1 MLHTSATPNTRL
13 ALSRFFLVKSGEGSG
28 KKIANQA
35 GFYLL
40 NGRWHKITPAKPAP
54 KGSPVA
60 MHPKA
65 AGHHEPVAHFTPGEW
80 AALKLPDSNV
90 NAPGYNKGLD
100 KLQALSDAGD
110 VTGIVGSSFG
120 TNTYGKKLAVVANHL
135 LGLHG
140 SQHKVVAGQKAGE
153 HAGVQGDAAPAPHP
167 SGLPGHLVPASSKPS
182 SVATDSSGKPIV
194 FYHGGVNIH
203 ASALAPLT
211 YFTTDKSVAE
221 DYLENGTQGG
231 AGVVHA
237 VHLSIKNPAND
248 TDVDAAAKKVGIWNE
263 YENAHQYLT
272 ESVYGGAALA
282 VAAELRKQGFDGA
295 KLIDMSMSGG
305 APITSWVMFDK
316 GQAKLVDS
324 PEQVADQLLDDAKAS
339 AKIPPKF
346 QAVMDAW
353 AASGDFAAL
362 SSTAANNAVSNPAIA
377 KYAQKL
383 VNKKQITVPVQL
395 GKTGSTTF
403 PEPPD
408 FADHDAVLAWVAK
421 RAKALGTSKQVFS
434 SSYEYA
440 YAMPK
445 MQAAYDV
452 EKSAYNK
459 KQADHGAEVLEQM
472 KSAGVKVGDTV
483 AWTQTGAFLSQTK
496 FEGKVVLKNS
506 VPHVK
511 LAHEVAVSSPG
522 GKISYT
528 KLLPWQPHM
537 KVKGAAVASAPTNPM
552 DTWLAL
558 TSKHWGDIQELG
570 EVTPFLKDP
579 VLAGPAALHAFTAG
593 AFSEINADPDNAASK
608 ALLGYIDKLPVAAD
622 KKIHRVLGFEDTA
635 AAAAFV
641 ADLAPGGNPSTQQRT
656 LSSWTASDPTAN
668 GQTPMNNI
676 ALDLSSSFGD
686 HRVFLSIDGQKTG
699 KDISF
704 AYSKAGTAN
713 PGGEIVLS
721 KGTKLDVVSIS
732 HKGDDT
738 HVVVRE
744 VQEGDTKPGA
754 DGGTLVLKNGRWHK
768 SVDADEHGE
777 LPPVLVPVSDGLAM
791 PDFQEGKTTTG
802 VKAYYEKVAEKVM
815 GLAGDAAALGAMKD
829 AGSKPN
835 AKGKVTSTWAG
846 KTANSK
852 ALLALHAAALGG
864 DEPAPA
870 PAVQSDDG
878 GAPPTP
884 VLKLNVIPWDSF
896 LLPASNVNAASVNKK
911 LGAIKAAALAGD
923 VAALESMK
931 FGVNSYNKKLA
942 KVAANVVA
950 VLKDDGGD
958 VALAPEPVQPPAP
971 AVLPTPAAPPAP
983 AQQPVATFDAKLAQI
998 PWDKLLLPSS
1008 NSNAPG
1014 HNKAV
1019 GKIKAMAE
1027 AGDQAGLQA
1036 FVDGKAGA
1044 KQNYAKKQALL
1055 AQTALAALAESGP
1068 AAAPVP
1074 VQAPVPAAQTSK
1086 PHTPIGLTSFIYVA
1100 DEVAGYI
1107 ASGDKVGLAGVVEHM
1122 APMVSKSARK
1132 VKDYA
1137 AAGLAYLNGSSAQAS
1152 GSPQAV
1158 SDLVAIGQQKA
1169 QAKANAIKAVEA
1181 AGYGV
1186 QDVPSKGLLFSNY
1199 KGGMAQA
1206 YHGQTAA
1213 SKAAQ
1218 KLFENG
1224 IDAEVIGSH
1233 PYFVKIHGAVLGGAA
1248 AAPVVNPVPVPTTE
1262 KTIIKKDALFFENTD
1277 DGHNKFWSVSVNGSV
1292 MKTTW
1297 GKNGTSGQTSE
1308 KSFSSPQAAADAASK
1323 LTKEKKAKGYGYV
1336 GQSSHDYE
1344 VSAPAVEVGPK
1355 DGDTKPGADGMLVF
1369 KDGHWHKVAAA
1380 DDRGWTYDE
1389 SNPGLGGAKSLE
1401 FSAGGYEYYI
1411 ADNGEGGWE
1420 FGVSLQEDP
1429 SEPDG
1434 FTMPSLS
1441 ALVLELKA
1449 EGYPV
1454 PPTSALQKLDPA
1466 YKPAVQVVKKLTM
1479 AEISAAIKTVTPSQE
1494 KFSMNKP
1501 GSAAKKAAMAGD
1513 VSGMKAAH
1521 LAAQNMGYEK
1531 TAAHIVAVG
1540 KAMGVTIGGLVLNPV
1555 HAATSVPAYV
1565 EPVGHTAID
1574 AWAQTGPQGGSNP
1587 GGRFKDESG
1596 VEWYCK
1602 FPASEEVAR
1611 SEVLAAQLYSL
1622 AGVAGQDAKL
1632 ITRSGKIG
1640 IASRWVD
1647 VSKAGSPAKLAA
1659 TDGVLSGFVVDAWLG
1674 NWDVVGLG
1682 YDNLQVGADGQAIRV
1697 DAGGSLEYRAMG
1709 AKKPFGAKV
1718 SEIDTLRDKMVNPQA
1733 AAVFGKITEADM
1745 TASAVKVAA
1754 VSESAIR
1761 QLVAKVGPGTMA
1773 EKKALADTLIAR
1785 RADILAR
1792 FPKAAAKAKMA
1803 KFKVENI
1810 SAPPN
1815 FSNWGDGGKGLS
1827 SVEAIN
1833 DGNNAAAKAA
1843 YESAINGNL
1852 EALQS
1857 ATAPIYD
1864 KATHQVTGHVL
1875 LSQHPSQH
1883 VRAYWADLVNE
1894 VDLQLNPPQAPEIGT
1909 VVMDEDAAV
1918 ISAKL
1923 KPVPSGGAVA
1933 AIEKSKKIGDYIV
1946 LGQYVGALGV
1956 VNPGK
1961 DNTVISSDE
1970 WKAKTAAHYHAAPG
1984 AAKQTF
1990 GTYVSTSGARALN
2003 TALRNGNLTNHVS
2016 GKSVQQHLDDFKD
2029 LLVDIPPGSSF
2040 VRRMGMKGY
2049 GSSPNEKKVK
2059 ELQQFL
2065 LSAGVGTVVQEPGFS
2080 STSWSGGNAILGNN
2094 DIEWQFT
2101 AGAGVKMY
2109 PGWLTANKGEGE
2121 GLLPPNQRYMI
2132 VGATKVGKTVRV
2144 QAVLLPTI

>member
-1 MLHTSATPNTRL
+1 MHTAALAPNIRQ
-13 ALSRFFLVKSGEGSG
+13 ALPRFLLIKSGEGSG

-40 NGRWHKITPAKPAP
+40 GGRWHKLKTGQPAP
-54 KGSPVA
+54 KGAPVA
-60 MHPKA
+60 AHPKA

-140 SQHKVVAGQKAGE
+140 SQHKVMAGQKAGE
-153 HAGVQGDAAPAPHP
+153 HAGVQGDAAPESHP
-167 SGLPGHLVPASSKPS
+167 SGLPEH
-182 SVATDSSGKPIV
+182 
-194 FYHGGVNIH
+194 
-203 ASALAPLT
+203 LAP
-211 YFTTDKSVAE
+211 KA
-221 DYLENGTQGG
+221 
-231 AGVVHA
+231 A
-237 VHLSIKNPAND
+237 V
-248 TDVDAAAKKVGIWNE
+248 
-263 YENAHQYLT
+263 Q
-272 ESVYGGAALA
+272 
-282 VAAELRKQGFDGA
+282 
-295 KLIDMSMSGG
+295 
-305 APITSWVMFDK
+305 PI
-316 GQAKLVDS
+316 
-324 PEQVADQLLDDAKAS
+324 
-339 AKIPPKF
+339 PK
-346 QAVMDAW
+346 
-353 AASGDFAAL
+353 
-362 SSTAANNAVSNPAIA
+362 T
-377 KYAQKL
+377 
-383 VNKKQITVPVQL
+383 ITVPIL
-395 GKTGSTTF
+395 TGKTGPNTF

-408 FADHDAVLAWVAK
+408 FTDHDASLAWIAQ
-421 RAKALGTSKQVFS
+421 RSKALGMSKQAFS

-445 MQAAYDV
+445 MQAAYSVAKQSFD
-452 EKSAYNK
+452 K
-459 KQADHGAEVLEQM
+459 KQAAHGAEVLEQM

-483 AWTQTGAFLSQTK
+483 AWTQTGAFLSQAK
-496 FEGKVVLKNS
+496 YEGKVVLKNS

-552 DTWLAL
+552 DDWLAL

-570 EVTPFLKDP
+570 EITPFLKDS

-656 LSSWTASDPTAN
+656 LSSWTANDPTAK

-676 ALDLSSSFGD
+676 ALDLASSFGD

-704 AYSKAGTAN
+704 AYSKAGAAN
-713 PGGEIVLS
+713 PGGEIVLA

-744 VQEGDTKPGA
+744 VQEGDTKPGV

-768 SVDADEHGE
+768 SDEPGE
-777 LPPVLVPVSDGLAM
+777 LAPVGDGASSNAI
-791 PDFQEGKTTTG
+791 PQSIFDAWAWNNEPFSITSAGNSHG
-802 VKAYYEKVAEKVM
+802 VAF
-815 GLAGDAAALGAMKD
+815 
-829 AGSKPN
+829 N
-835 AKGKVTSTWAG
+835 
-846 KTANSK
+846 
-852 ALLALHAAALGG
+852 GG
-864 DEPAPA
+864 DEYPNMSEIEVSAATKKLVAAAKSHVSMHKVVWRGMSVSHSHLEKMMGDGFQMELGALTSFAPDGMSSIGMSGVDFAKEYAKNTDGKTGVLLRVKSAGGFKGLPMLSAGDVESNA
-870 PAVQSDDG
+870 PEIIAAPGEIYKTVGVGFDESSNLPIIYMEPVTG
-878 GAPPTP
+878 KGAPVITK
-884 VLKLNVIPWDSF
+884 VSSATLAGIPWDSF
-896 LLPASNVNAASVNKK
+896 LLPASNVNAASINKK

-983 AQQPVATFDAKLAQI
+983 APQPVAALDAKLAQI

-1218 KLFENG
+1218 KLFEVG
-1224 IDAEVIGSH
+1224 VDAEVIGSS
-1233 PYFVKIHGAVLGGAA
+1233 PYFVKIHGAMLG
-1248 AAPVVNPVPVPTTE
+1248 V
-1262 KTIIKKDALFFENTD
+1262 
-1277 DGHNKFWSVSVNGSV
+1277 
-1292 MKTTW
+1292 
-1297 GKNGTSGQTSE
+1297 
-1308 KSFSSPQAAADAASK
+1308 KSATPAGPQN
-1323 LTKEKKAKGYGYV
+1323 
-1336 GQSSHDYE
+1336 
-1344 VSAPAVEVGPK
+1344 
-1355 DGDTKPGADGMLVF
+1355 GDTKPGADGMLVF
-1369 KDGHWHKVAAA
+1369 KDGHWHKVAHAA
-1380 DDRGWTYDE
+1380 HPIDAVPMPDLSGFK
-1389 SNPGLGGAKSLE
+1389 NPTLVAQALE
-1401 FSAGGYEYYI
+1401 KLKAQVKEI
-1411 ADNGEGGWE
+1411 
-1420 FGVSLQEDP
+1420 GVSA
-1429 SEPDG
+1429 
-1434 FTMPSLS
+1434 LS
-1441 ALVLELKA
+1441 GTTKQMKAKGKLITTLPNPKPQGGELKII
-1449 EGYPV
+1449 GYAVTGQGSSFNAVFHYVEALKVAAGKAPV
-1454 PPTSALQKLDPA
+1454 K
-1466 YKPAVQVVKKLTM
+1466 
-1479 AEISAAIKTVTPSQE
+1479 
-1494 KFSMNKP
+1494 
-1501 GSAAKKAAMAGD
+1501 KKAA
-1513 VSGMKAAH
+1513 
-1521 LAAQNMGYEK
+1521 
-1531 TAAHIVAVG
+1531 VAPSPAPSV
-1540 KAMGVTIGGLVLNPV
+1540 ALPTPVLP
-1555 HAATSVPAYV
+1555 SM
-1565 EPVGHTAID
+1565 D

-1587 GGRFKDESG
+1587 GGRFKDEGG

-1602 FPASEEVAR
+1602 FPASEDVAR

-1773 EKKALADTLIAR
+1773 EKQALADTLIAR

-1833 DGNNAAAKAA
+1833 VGNNAAAKAA

-1923 KPVPSGGAVA
+1923 KPIPSGGAVA

-1990 GTYVSTSGARALN
+1990 STYVSTSGARALN